1 MHDERTTTLR
11 RFRPTCY
18 DVAEQAGVSQSTV
31 SRALAG
37 HSSVSERTR
46 ERVVEIA
53 RTLGYQTDSV
63 AASVRTGRID
73 RIAVIVLA
81 RKGAAPEHCNPFH
94 HTLLAAICQAASA
107 RGLETLVSFQSD
119 PDTLFGN
126 YEMARKAAGLIV
138 IGTSENQAAWRY
150 FRQLARS
157 GANIVGWGT
166 PHGDMRWVRA
176 DNAMGGRLAAQH
188 LLEAGCRTIGF
199 LGGGPHAPPQFSER
213 FAASQAFLAE
223 QGLALIELD
232 LPKGTSRLHQ
242 GEKAGRALLA
252 RHPACD
258 GVIAANDS
266 LALGL
271 QNALRKGNA
280 LDRVRLIGF
289 DGSYEAR
296 HANPPLPSIA
306 PDFQIAGAILL
317 DAVMDR
323 QDGDAADAPRP
334 PVGMMI

>member
-1 MHDERTTTLR
+1 MDNNQTTTLR

-18 DVAEQAGVSQSTV
+18 DVAEKAGVSQSTV

-37 HSSVSERTR
+37 HSSVSAQTR
-46 ERVVEIA
+46 ERVADIA
-53 RTLGYQTDSV
+53 RALGYQTDSV

-107 RGLETLVSFQSD
+107 RGLETLVSFQSH
-119 PDTLFGN
+119 PETLCGN
-126 YEMARKAAGLIV
+126 YEEARKAAGLIV

-150 FRQLARS
+150 FRQIARG

-166 PHGDMRWVRA
+166 PHEDMRWVRA
-176 DNAMGGRLAAQH
+176 DNAMGGRLAARH
-188 LLEAGCRTIGF
+188 LLEAGCRSIAF
-199 LGGGPHAPPQFSER
+199 LGGGSHAPPQFAER
-213 FAASQAFLAE
+213 FAASQAALAE
-223 QGLALIELD
+223 QGLVLHALD
-232 LPKGTSRLHQ
+232 MPKGTSRLHQ

-252 RHPACD
+252 TLPACD

-271 QNALRKGNA
+271 QNALRSGGA
-280 LDRVRLIGF
+280 LGRILLIGF

-296 HANPPLPSIA
+296 HANPPIPSIA
-306 PDFQIAGAILL
+306 PDFQIAGSILL
-317 DAVMDR
+317 NAVMDR
-323 QDGDAADAPRP
+323 QAGSAPACPRS